1 MGETS
6 KLPKHAV
13 LLAAKLSPRFT
24 SPSLAESDAN
34 GTSPGKGS
42 GSSALATSRG
52 AWPAVSQQPEPASG
66 ARADQIR
73 GPPRLKSCL
82 FCSPGTH
89 AEEPPC
95 KGQMPIQKN
104 IQQPSFTVR
113 EKQSLSQALKQ
124 RSELLK

>member
-6 KLPKHAV
+6 KLPEHAV

-24 SPSLAESDAN
+24 SPSLAESNAE

-42 GSSALATSRG
+42 GRPAPAASRG

-73 GPPRLKSCL
+73 
-82 FCSPGTH
+82 
-89 AEEPPC
+89 
-95 KGQMPIQKN
+95 
-104 IQQPSFTVR
+104 
-113 EKQSLSQALKQ
+113 
-124 RSELLK
+124 SEVQLA